1 MPKYVTGGF
10 DTTKT
15 KQSIDDISMFFTLNS
30 WKILNGIWIL
40 HELKSSLIL
49 FIFPTYQYAVRD

>member
-1 MPKYVTGGF
+1 MPKYVIGGF

-15 KQSIDDISMFFTLNS
+15 KQSIGDISM
-30 WKILNGIWIL
+30 NGIWIL